1 MRPTCGSVADPWE
14 AHIFR
19 PTLQHDG
26 PSYPF
31 IPLLHFSRM
40 RPTCGSVADPW
51 EAHIFRPTSATRST
65 VFSRPTDVLA
75 GNTLQHDG
83 PSYPF
88 IPLLH
93 FKKYCKTKR
102 EWNLCGGFSRQVSS
116 SSPTGTYME
125 RRLGRGCL
133 KREGLTTDPTKFVSV
148 L

>member
-1 MRPTCGSVADPWE
+1 
-14 AHIFR
+14 
-19 PTLQHDG
+19 
-26 PSYPF
+26 
-31 IPLLHFSRM
+31 M

-102 EWNLCGGFSRQVSS
+102 EWNLCGGFSRQADSGDALATVCTN
-116 SSPTGTYME
+116 PFT
-125 RRLGRGCL
+125 
-133 KREGLTTDPTKFVSV
+133 KRESPGIVTRSPRLAFSDRSEHECKIPCD
-148 L
+148 